1 MKERLNL
8 RNFGLVILICL
19 LFCFPTSGWA
29 AVSVYYVDPS
39 GTDDVDHGTSA
50 GTGAWETLHYAVNQK
65 INLMAPSADGFLLNV
80 GAGTYSLG
88 TEEDNS
94 PLIISQDNV
103 TILGAGEL
111 DLVEQTLIVNVSA
124 EPAWGTGIII
134 DASHVTIAQLGVES
148 FPGRGIYIVSG
159 SGNIIEGC
167 TILSNWRGIQ
177 IDSPSQGNIVRNE
190 TWINS
195 STDAGIYIN
204 NSSGNQIYGNTIF
217 DNGGGSPGIEVVSSG
232 ADYNM
237 IHHNKI
243 YDSDGFSQGVGIN
256 LDSAGIGNE
265 IYQNEIYG
273 HSSSPEISK
282 NEIYN
287 NDTGIQVV
295 ANGGTASPS
304 ILNNLIYV
312 DGGTMVDGI
321 YVNTI
326 GSVGDEASPKIYHNT
341 IDGGDSDGVEMA
353 GAGTISPDI
362 KYNIVTNFTTSG
374 IKNSG
379 GTPVIDYNDVW
390 NNGTNYSG
398 VAAGTNDISPPE
410 DPDYI
415 DPANQ
420 NYELD
425 AISPSPCIDSI
436 PWAAADRTIEQDIA
450 GIARPQPEESA
461 YDMGCYEYAP
471 STTQPVS
478 IPPGTQ
484 VADYRM
490 VAFTVQP
497 DDPACTSVFGD
508 EMGGAYNPANFKIG
522 TYDPTIGSYVECGS
536 GLDIVPGKAYWML
549 ARNGFDAT
557 VHGTPASMSDTD
569 VSLDYNSSTGNGWN
583 QIGCPN
589 AADYDWVAG
598 VEVYEKNAE
607 GSIVQGPTVIYL
619 LPDDNDMIDKRLWCW
634 DNGSYYPDNVEML
647 QREGYWVKAKK
658 ANIWLRFRQDARVV
672 VAQVSNQ
679 DTMFAGLFK
688 KAKTWVNKWILG
700 SQVAIADS
708 GDSPPMPMAAISGSS
723 ADSEGGGGGGC
734 FVDSLQ

>member
-1 MKERLNL
+1 MKQGLKFKG
-8 RNFGLVILICL
+8 FGLVILICL
-19 LFCFPTSGWA
+19 LVCFPASGWA
-29 AVSVYYVDPS
+29 ADVHYVNPS
-39 GTDDVDHGTSA
+39 GTDDGSHGDLP
-50 GTGAWETLHYAVNQK
+50 GIGAWETLHYALSV
-65 INLMAPSADGFLLNV
+65 DGIHAGDTLHV
-80 GAGTYSLG
+80 AAGTYSVATEG
-88 TEEDNS
+88 TDSE
-94 PLIISQDNV
+94 LTITQDNV
-103 TILGAGEL
+103 TVLGAGE
-111 DLVEQTLIVNVSA
+111 VEVEPNVWDEA
-124 EPAWGTGIII
+124 TYIDGTDACGDGGWCDGIII
-134 DASHVTIAQLGVES
+134 AASGVSIGQLGVANFS
-148 FPGRGIYIVSG
+148 GDGIRISSG

-167 TILSNWRGIQ
+167 TIISNWCGIQ
-177 IDSPSQGNIVRNE
+177 VTNC
-190 TWINS
+190 
-195 STDAGIYIN
+195 
-204 NSSGNQIYGNTIF
+204 
-217 DNGGGSPGIEVVSSG
+217 
-232 ADYNM
+232 
-237 IHHNKI
+237 
-243 YDSDGFSQGVGIN
+243 
-256 LDSAGIGNE
+256 
-265 IYQNEIYG
+265 
-273 HSSSPEISK
+273 SPEISK